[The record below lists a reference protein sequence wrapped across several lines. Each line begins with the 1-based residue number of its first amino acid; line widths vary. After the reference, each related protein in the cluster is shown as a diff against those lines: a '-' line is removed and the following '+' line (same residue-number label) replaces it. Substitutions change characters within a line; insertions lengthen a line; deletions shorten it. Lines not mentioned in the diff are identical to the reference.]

1 MLTGLSAGFIVTK
14 QNFVGT
20 DNMETIDCRNQAC
33 PAPVINVK
41 NALQEHAE
49 IRVLLDDGAPHEN
62 VTRFSRNRGCRVTE
76 ERDGSGWLLTITGGA
91 DAKPPVSGTA
101 SQEGR
106 VVMITSDRLGDGPEE
121 LGRLLMKNFVHTLL
135 ETSELPSRMLFLNT
149 GVFLTC
155 EGSDILEALGNLH
168 DMGVEIFSCGLCLDY
183 FKIKDKL
190 KVGAVTNMLAIAEYL
205 LSGDLVVKL

>member
-1 MLTGLSAGFIVTK
+1 
-14 QNFVGT
+14 
-20 DNMETIDCRNQAC
+20 METIDCRNLSC

-41 NALQEHAE
+41 KALQEHAE

-76 ERDGSGWLLTITGGA
+76 ERDGPDWILTITGTA
-91 DAKPPVSGTA
+91 NTLHPVSGDV
-101 SQEGR
+101 SQGYR

-135 ETSELPSRMLFLNT
+135 ETSELPNRMLFLNT

-155 EGSDILEALGNLH
+155 EGSDVLEALEKLH
-168 DMGVEIFSCGLCLDY
+168 GMGVEIFSCGLCLDF
-183 FKIKDKL
+183 FKSKDKL
-190 KVGAVTNMLAIAEYL
+190 RAGVTTNMLATAEYL
-205 LSGDLVVKL
+205 LSADLVVKL